1 MIKILKIGFIT
12 GWGTGYIPIAPATF
26 GCVLSVIIWYLL
38 VDFPLIYWA
47 VFINLFVWGLV
58 ISQEFVKEWGKD
70 PRKIVV
76 DEYATLLLPLYFVP
90 KRILPLVIAFV
101 LFRIFDVIKPPP
113 LRQLERLPGAWGIML
128 DDLGSAIYTTLIIV
142 ILKFLYPQ
150 L

>member
-1 MIKILKIGFIT
+1 MVRLLKIGFIT
-12 GWGTGYIPIAPATF
+12 GLGTGYIPIAPATF
-26 GCVLSVIIWYLL
+26 GCLISVIIWYFL

-47 VFINLFVWGLV
+47 VFLNLFIWGMV
-58 ISQEFVKEWGKD
+58 ISQEFVKDWGKD

-90 KRILPLVIAFV
+90 KRILPLVLVFI

-113 LRQLERLPGAWGIML
+113 LREFENLPGAWGIML
-128 DDLGSAIYTTLIIV
+128 DDLGAGIYTALIII
-142 ILKFLYPQ
+142 ILKFLFPN

>member
-1 MIKILKIGFIT
+1 M
-12 GWGTGYIPIAPATF
+12 
-26 GCVLSVIIWYLL
+26 
-38 VDFPLIYWA
+38 
-47 VFINLFVWGLV
+47 NLFIWGLI

-113 LRQLERLPGAWGIML
+113 LRQMERLPGAWGIML
-128 DDLGSAIYTTLIIV
+128 DDLGSAIYTALIIV
-142 ILKFLYPQ
+142 IIKFLYPQ